1 MDPSSPRTDLSV
13 LIVEDEPLVALLL
26 EEIFLEL
33 GFSHTNIISSL
44 NEAIQYAS
52 EEDPNFAILDVHLQG
67 KETYAVA
74 DILAQRSIPFAFA
87 SGAQVAV
94 NPFNAPTIQKPFSL
108 EDIEQVVGTFFPLS
122 RV

>member
-1 MDPSSPRTDLSV
+1 MDPSPPRTDLSV

-26 EEIFLEL
+26 EEMFLEL
-33 GFSHTNIISSL
+33 GFSHTNTITNL
-44 NEAIQYAS
+44 QEAIQYAS
-52 EEDPNFAILDVHLQG
+52 HEDPSFAILDLNLQG

-87 SGAQVAV
+87 SGAQVGV
-94 NPFNAPTIQKPFSL
+94 NRFKAPTIQKPFSL
-108 EDIEQVVGTFFPLS
+108 EDIERVVGNFFPLS